1 MPTTS
6 ASISLSSSDLTT
18 SALSIAA
25 ETRLKKAGETSL
37 GLTDTSGL
45 ARKTTTASS
54 IFTLLYADDYTA
66 DGAHKVY
73 LKNMST
79 IASEYFTLTVDDE
92 EIGRLYAGDFAFFP
106 WSAKDGTK
114 EVFTATCDGT
124 WQVADNLTFD
134 GVQVNAGASASA
146 TAAIL
151 RATIY
156 PNWVVTGSGDDAI
169 FTAKRARADQE
180 IDTTEFVLVDAAS
193 SDATFTIA
201 TTTNGLDDA
210 ADIKITPSVA
220 TSMTLE
226 YMLINE

>member
-1 MPTTS
+1 
-6 ASISLSSSDLTT
+6 
-18 SALSIAA
+18 
-25 ETRLKKAGETSL
+25 
-37 GLTDTSGL
+37 
-45 ARKTTTASS
+45 
-54 IFTLLYADDYTA
+54 
-66 DGAHKVY
+66 
-73 LKNMST
+73 
-79 IASEYFTLTVDDE
+79 
-92 EIGRLYAGDFAFFP
+92 
-106 WSAKDGTK
+106 
-114 EVFTATCDGT
+114 VFTATCDGT
-124 WQVADNLTFD
+124 WQVADTLTFD

-180 IDTTEFVLVDAAS
+180 IDVSEFVLVDAAS

-210 ADIKITPSVA
+210 ADIKITPSVV